1 VRRAAGGRHDG
12 RQRND
17 RALALGAILGA
28 GCIGAVAVAGTAPA
42 VADSVDGRVNPA
54 SAIRLSLRGE
64 LTFGAL
70 GKTAAK
76 SFEVTEH
83 GYTRT
88 FNASSTNCGR
98 GDRAITRF
106 SPDAHAGPTA
116 TFTVTPLNPGF
127 CSITVSD
134 DGSGSVRVPV
144 VVSAP
149 AAAPSSAP

>member
-1 VRRAAGGRHDG
+1 MDNSRTMARLRWAKS
-12 RQRND
+12 
-17 RALALGAILGA
+17 LALGTMAA
-28 GCIGAVAVAGTAPA
+28 VGCAGAVAGSGSAPA
-42 VADSVDGRVNPA
+42 AADSVDGRVNPA

-76 SFEVTEH
+76 SFMVTEN

-98 GDRAITRF
+98 GDRPIARF

-116 TFTVTPLNPGF
+116 TFTVTPLNPGY

-134 DGSGSVRVPV
+134 DGSGSVRIPI

-149 AAAPSSAP
+149 SPTTSP

>member
-1 VRRAAGGRHDG
+1 MDNSGTMAGRRWAKAF
-12 RQRND
+12 
-17 RALALGAILGA
+17 ALGAVLAVIGA
-28 GCIGAVAVAGTAPA
+28 GTVVAVGSAPA
-42 VADSVDGRVNPA
+42 AADSVDGRINPA

-70 GKTAAK
+70 GKTATK
-76 SFEVTEH
+76 SFMVTEN

-98 GDRAITRF
+98 GDRAIARF

-116 TFTVTPLNPGF
+116 TFTVTPLNPGY

-134 DGSGSVRVPV
+134 DGSGSVRIPI

-149 AAAPSSAP
+149 SPTASP

>member
-1 VRRAAGGRHDG
+1 MDTSRTMAGLRWA
-12 RQRND
+12 RSP
-17 RALALGAILGA
+17 ALGAMLAVSCAGA
-28 GCIGAVAVAGTAPA
+28 IAVFGSAPA
-42 VADSVDGRVNPA
+42 AADSVDGRVNPA
-54 SAIRLSLRGE
+54 SAIRLSLHGE

-76 SFEVTEH
+76 SFMVTEN

-88 FNASSTNCGR
+88 FNASSTSCGR
-98 GDRAITRF
+98 GDRAIARF

-116 TFTVTPLNPGF
+116 TFTVTPLNPGY

-134 DGSGSVRVPV
+134 DGSGSVRIPI

-149 AAAPSSAP
+149 SPTASP

>member
-1 VRRAAGGRHDG
+1 MDDTGTSGWAAAGEIS
-12 RQRND
+12 
-17 RALALGAILGA
+17 GAWDGA
-28 GCIGAVAVAGTAPA
+28 GRRLHRRGRAVGTAPA
-42 VADSVDGRVNPA
+42 AADSVDGRINPA

-76 SFEVTEH
+76 SFMVTEN

-98 GDRAITRF
+98 GDRPIARF

-116 TFTVTPLNPGF
+116 TFTVTPLNPGY

-134 DGSGSVRVPV
+134 DGSGSVRIPV

-149 AAAPSSAP
+149 SPTSSP